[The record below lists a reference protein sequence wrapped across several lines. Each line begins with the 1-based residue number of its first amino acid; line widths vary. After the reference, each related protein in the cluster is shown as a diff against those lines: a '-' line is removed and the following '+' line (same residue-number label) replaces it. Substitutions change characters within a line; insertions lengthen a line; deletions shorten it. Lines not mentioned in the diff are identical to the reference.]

1 MSDPFDGD
9 PDDFFESDDED
20 ALGTDDPAEEYEEET
35 LGAAA
40 PQVPSP
46 EVPDVGTD
54 SEALADYDEVDPG
67 LRRRFWVLVLA
78 IKFTLLALTL
88 GLLFYFFEGNTVLG
102 GQLLGFAVL
111 LSAYTVYRYRD
122 TKGRFEKAD
131 PTAGDDDAAGA
142 DGQDKAEGDQS

>member
-1 MSDPFDGD
+1 VSDPFDGD

-20 ALGTDDPAEEYEEET
+20 SLGPGDPAEEYEERT

-54 SEALADYDEVDPG
+54 SDALADYDEVDPG

-78 IKFTLLALTL
+78 VKFTLLALTL
-88 GLLFYFFEGNTVLG
+88 GLLFYFVEGNTILG
-102 GQLLGFAVL
+102 GQLLGFAAL

-122 TKGRFEKAD
+122 TKGRFEKAAPD
-131 PTAGDDDAAGA
+131 ADDDAAGA
-142 DGQDKAEGDQS
+142 DGQDDAEGDQS